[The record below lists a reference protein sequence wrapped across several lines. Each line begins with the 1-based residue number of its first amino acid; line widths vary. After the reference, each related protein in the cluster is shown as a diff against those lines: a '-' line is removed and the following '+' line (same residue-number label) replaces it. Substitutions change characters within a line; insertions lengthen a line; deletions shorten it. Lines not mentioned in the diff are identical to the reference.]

1 MIFERKEIPLSA
13 IEFQAEKLT
22 AVLGAEVSGVDFAQ
36 PIGPELEKA
45 VHDALLEYKVLFFR
59 DQDLTP
65 EQHKAVGRCFGE
77 LHVHPVIPSRKDEGH
92 PEIVVLE
99 CGPERPFVAD
109 RWHSDVSFERK
120 PPLGSV
126 LRGVVIPDQGGDT
139 LFANMNAAY
148 EALSD
153 PMQRLL
159 SDLEAEHDGG
169 LFAAV
174 ADESQRKKL
183 EEDQTTTHPVIR
195 THPETGRKVVYVNSA
210 FTKHIVGM
218 KRAESDS
225 ILSFLY
231 AHIASVEFQCR
242 FRWRMNSMIIWDN
255 RCTQHRVATD
265 DIRAH
270 RRVER
275 VTIIGDE
282 PY

>member
-1 MIFERKEIPLSA
+1 MDA
-13 IEFQAEKLT
+13 IELQAEKLT
-22 AVLGAEVSGVDFAQ
+22 AVLGAEVTGADFPQ
-36 PIGPELEKA
+36 PIGPDLEKA
-45 VHDALLEYKVLFFR
+45 GHETLLEHKVLCFR

-65 EQHKAVGRCFGE
+65 DQHKAVGRCFGE

-99 CGPERPFVAD
+99 SGPQAPFVAD

-126 LRGVVIPDQGGDT
+126 LRGGVIPDQGGDT
-139 LFANMNAAY
+139 LFAYTNAAY

-153 PMQRLL
+153 SMQRLL

-174 ADESQRKKL
+174 ADESQRKEL
-183 EEDQTTTHPVIR
+183 EKNQATTHPVIR
-195 THPETGRKVVYVNSA
+195 THPETDRKVIYVNST
-210 FTKHIVGM
+210 FTKKLVGM
-218 KRAESDS
+218 KRAESAAL
-225 ILSFLY
+225 LSFLY
-231 AHIASVEFQCR
+231 THIASGEFQCR
-242 FRWRMNSMIIWDN
+242 FRWRTNSLVIWDN
-255 RCTQHRVATD
+255 RCTQHRVVTD